1 MDHLADAP
9 IANILILAGV
19 IFLAVGLFGRVG
31 GFIGSIFGNIE
42 AGKNSRVLAGVLGAC
57 LIVGGGWLHEDSHKQ
72 ATSAT
77 PPASPAATTPASSA
91 PASSGPASTT
101 SSATAPAQS
110 LAPSVPSEPSKG
122 KASRSTPERTTAS
135 TSTADPPLA
144 KAADR
149 EKLPTENATP
159 AVDDHLVGTWNS
171 LTSHPD
177 TDLKRIEIVQVGQ
190 GLDAHVWHYCS
201 SGECDYGI
209 HRLAISGT
217 LPAYDFTRGN
227 RRYVGTLNLYTSGVV
242 LLSIDISEPGT
253 LNRWHHNRV
262 LAKSTLSEKMQG
274 AFARYLAAPNQKAF
288 AMTPAGAWSDQ
299 FKASSAD
306 EAAQKALQRC
316 QGYGKPGCRVILLNN
331 DAAE

>member
-72 ATSAT
+72 AASVPAPTGSAANT
-77 PPASPAATTPASSA
+77 PAASTTAPASVPSTAVSAPPAATPNVPAD
-91 PASSGPASTT
+91 P
-101 SSATAPAQS
+101 
-110 LAPSVPSEPSKG
+110 
-122 KASRSTPERTTAS
+122 KAKAS
-135 TSTADPPLA
+135 TSHRAPDVKTAAAPPA
-144 KAADR
+144 TAAPTMAADR
-149 EKLPTENATP
+149 ENLPPSNAVSP
-159 AVDDHLVGTWNS
+159 INDRLAGTWNN
-171 LTSHPD
+171 LTPD
-177 TDLKRIEIVQVGQ
+177 AGGIKRIEIVRVGQ
-190 GLDAHVWHYCS
+190 DVDAHIWHYCS

-209 HRLAISGT
+209 HRLAMSGT

-227 RRYVGTLNLYTSGVV
+227 RRYVGSLNLYTSGVV

-253 LNRWHHNRV
+253 ANRWHHNRI

-274 AFARYLAAPNQKAF
+274 VFARYLAAPNQKAF
-288 AMTPAGAWSDQ
+288 AMAPAGAWSDQ

-316 QGYGKPGCRVILLNN
+316 QKYGHPGCRVILLNN